1 MSADGTDAASLA
13 RLESTSALSVMG
25 RIAEAGLM
33 ERGAVAVISVAAI
46 RERAGERWMRKR
58 EDVWANVN
66 RKCAEHL
73 SYADIHHRLNDTDFV
88 LAMTSEQGAAVQAVA
103 LRILEEVLVF
113 FLGSAEA
120 PDLRIQMVTGF
131 SGDAVSCA
139 PIDPKAISRRPVYLD
154 APDSPVAKVDPVE
167 EKRRNPIS
175 YVSSTGTA
183 HRIDFSVEQLVSL
196 KHNVTAALRI
206 NVTVTETRSGAV
218 VPARMFSKL
227 PDEDLYNIDKAT
239 LAYAA
244 LYLPKSKG
252 EPPVLAPAAF
262 RTLQTRK
269 GRNALMLM
277 AGGAIDVLKA
287 GALIEL
293 VDVDIGT
300 PASRLTEV
308 MGLISG
314 LCRGIFIRLR
324 PGKDMAAP
332 VKGFRMQGLTLDC
345 SDLPLADTQI
355 ALQML
360 AFGEQARHLAPA
372 LAMLGLPNDGFM
384 HVASV
389 AGITHAGMQ
398 AASATSGQLETE
410 VVGQGLEVVGRPRL
424 KA

>member
-1 MSADGTDAASLA
+1 MA
-13 RLESTSALSVMG
+13 

-46 RERAGERWMRKR
+46 RERAAERWPRKC

-73 SYADIHHRLNDTDFV
+73 SYADIHARLNDTDFV

-113 FLGSAEA
+113 FLGSAET
-120 PDLRIQMVTGF
+120 PDLRIQMVMGF
-131 SGDAVSCA
+131 SGDSVQCA
-139 PIDPKAISRRPVYLD
+139 PVDPKAISRRPVYLD
-154 APDSPVAKVDPVE
+154 APDSPVAKIDPVE
-167 EKRRNPIS
+167 ERRRNPIS
-175 YVSSTGTA
+175 YVSSSGA
-183 HRIDFSVEQLVSL
+183 SHRIDFAVEHLVSL

-218 VPARMFSKL
+218 VPARLFSRL

-244 LYLPKSKG
+244 LYLPKTKG
-252 EPPVLAPAAF
+252 EPPVMAPAAF

-277 AGGAIDVLKA
+277 AGGATDILRSGV
-287 GALIEL
+287 LIEL

-324 PGKDMAAP
+324 PGRDMAAP
-332 VKGFRMQGLTLDC
+332 VKGFRMQGLTLDT
-345 SDLPLADTQI
+345 SDLPPADTQI
-355 ALQML
+355 ALHML
-360 AFGEQARHLAPA
+360 AFGAQARHLAPA
-372 LAMLGLPNDGFM
+372 LAVLGLPNDGFM

-389 AGITHAGMQ
+389 AGITHAGMR
-398 AASATSGQLETE
+398 ATSATSGDGETE
-410 VVGQGLEVVGRPRL
+410 IVGEDLEILRR
-424 KA
+424 AHFQA